1 MIDGLRLYPF
11 STEFQSYQDNGGGG
25 GGVII
30 KVLEEWNMVYD

>member
-25 GGVII
+25 GGGD
-30 KVLEEWNMVYD
+30 N